1 MVILPR
7 ESQYR
12 IGWMAVCLEPLDA
25 VDLLV
30 EFCKGLARFV
40 DPGGCRQ
47 VGDLLDHPEGVVVQV
62 VEAQDGSEVTDQGA
76 D

>member
-12 IGWMAVCLEPLDA
+12 IEWMAVCLEPLDA
-25 VDLLV
+25 VDLV

-47 VGDLLDHPEGVVVQV
+47 VGHLLDHPEGVVGQV
-62 VEAQDGSEVTDQGA
+62 VEAQEGSEVTDQAA